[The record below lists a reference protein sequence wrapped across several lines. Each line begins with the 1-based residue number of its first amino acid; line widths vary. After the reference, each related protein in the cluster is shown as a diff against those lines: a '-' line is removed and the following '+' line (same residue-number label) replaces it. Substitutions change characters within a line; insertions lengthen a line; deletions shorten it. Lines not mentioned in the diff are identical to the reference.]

1 MHIGKHPYHLL
12 LLAAVAIAI
21 VGLLSGNATVDI
33 HLHDTYFVLPSVAFI
48 WFSVAALLLFW
59 ILYMF
64 TKNVLYSL
72 RLSRIHIFL
81 SILSAV
87 FIAIL
92 PYLLTLIVKEYSELY
107 YQNFL
112 DRAAGIGD
120 RIRLYSIAALI
131 MILAGQSILLI
142 NLVLGIALK
151 KRSQTLDQAKL
162 IVMIFVIEGLIGCNS
177 ITKQKLTTLT
187 AQEQKLCDSL
197 GFDQSIF
204 NDIKTQS
211 VSPIEPFHYS
221 LGRSIKD
228 GIEEEIDPIRLR
240 GIVFGAPTV
249 KAYDVVLGLKDK
261 FKAKGYTIFLL
272 DKRFGFDGKPDIIGV
287 LKTTNIYSI
296 LKKVQTDGINYN
308 ITNDSLLRI
317 IGRFDR
323 KYRLELIG
331 ASGDYCE
338 FIIHNPPRNWKEIAE
353 EAYAVC
359 PDIVEQ
365 GAGSLQALEAEMQKT
380 QRLYFWWD

>member
-12 LLAAVAIAI
+12 PMAAVAIAI
-21 VGLLSGNATVDI
+21 VALLGGNSTVDI

-48 WFSVAALLLFW
+48 WFSVAALLLLW

-81 SILSAV
+81 SILTAL

-92 PYLLTLIVKEYSELY
+92 PYLLTLIVKEYADLSF
-107 YQNFL
+107 QNFS
-112 DRAAGIGD
+112 DRAAVIGD
-120 RIRLYSIAALI
+120 KVRTFSIAAMIL
-131 MILAGQSILLI
+131 ILAGQSIWLV
-142 NLVLGIALK
+142 NLVLGIVLN
-151 KRSQTLDQAKL
+151 KRSQILDPAKL
-162 IVMIFVIEGLIGCNS
+162 IIMIFVVGGLIGCNS
-177 ITKQKLTTLT
+177 TTKQKLTTLT

-261 FKAKGYTIFLL
+261 FKTKGYTIFLL

-338 FIIHNPPRNWKEIAE
+338 FMIRNPPKNWKEIAE

-359 PDIVEQ
+359 PDIVDQ
-365 GAGSLQALEAEMQKT
+365 GAGSLQALEAEMQKN

>member
-1 MHIGKHPYHLL
+1 MNIEKHPYHLL
-12 LLAAVAIAI
+12 PMAAVAIAI
-21 VGLLSGNATVDI
+21 VGLLSGNSTVDI
-33 HLHDTYFVLPSVAFI
+33 HLHDTYFVLASVTFI
-48 WFSVAALLLFW
+48 WLSAAALLLLW
-59 ILYMF
+59 ILYLF
-64 TKNVLYSL
+64 TKNVLYSS

-92 PYLLTLIVKEYSELY
+92 PYLLTLIVKEYSELS
-107 YQNFL
+107 YQNL
-112 DRAAGIGD
+112 SHRASAIGD
-120 RIRLYSIAALI
+120 KVRLCSIALI
-131 MILAGQSILLI
+131 ILILAGQSIWFV
-142 NLVLGIALK
+142 NLVLGIVHN
-151 KRSQTLDQAKL
+151 KRSQIVDPAKL
-162 IVMIFVIEGLIGCNS
+162 IVMVFVVGGSIACNS
-177 ITKQKLTTLT
+177 ITKQKLTKLT
-187 AQEQKLCDSL
+187 SQEQKLCDSL

-211 VSPIEPFHYS
+211 VSPIESFHYS
-221 LGRSIKD
+221 LGRSTKD

-249 KAYDVVLGLKDK
+249 KAYDVVLSLKDK
-261 FKAKGYTIFLL
+261 FKSKGYTIFLL
-272 DKRFGFDGKPDIIGV
+272 DKRFGLDGKPDVIGV

-296 LKKVQTDGINYN
+296 LKKVQTDGINYD

-323 KYRLELIG
+323 KYQLELIG

-338 FIIHNPPRNWKEIAE
+338 FIIRNPPKNWKEIAE

-359 PDIVEQ
+359 PDIVDQ
-365 GAGSLQALEAEMQKT
+365 GAGSLEALETEMQKT
-380 QRLYFWWD
+380 NRLYFWWD

>member
-1 MHIGKHPYHLL
+1 MQIGKHPYHFLP
-12 LLAAVAIAI
+12 LAAAAIAI
-21 VGLLSGNATVDI
+21 GGLLSGNSTLDI

-48 WFSVAALLLFW
+48 WLSVASLLLLW

-64 TKNVLYSL
+64 TKNVLHSL

-81 SILSAV
+81 SILTAL

-92 PYLLTLIVKEYSELY
+92 PYLLTLVAKEYAELNF
-107 YQNFL
+107 QNFS
-112 DRAAGIGD
+112 DRAAVIGD
-120 RIRLYSIAALI
+120 KIRLYSIASIILV
-131 MILAGQSILLI
+131 LAGQSIWFVNLI
-142 NLVLGIALK
+142 LGITHK
-151 KRSQTLDQAKL
+151 KRSQIVDPAKL
-162 IVMIFVIEGLIGCNS
+162 IVIIFVIEGLIGCNS
-177 ITKQKLTTLT
+177 ITRQKMTALT

-240 GIVFGAPTV
+240 GVVFGAPTV
-249 KAYDVVLGLKDK
+249 KAYDVVFSLKDK
-261 FKAKGYTIFLL
+261 FKARGYTIFLL
-272 DKRFGFDGKPDIIGV
+272 DKRFGFDGKPDVIGV

-296 LKKVQTDGINYN
+296 LKKVQTDGINYE

-317 IGRFDR
+317 ISRFDR
-323 KYRLELIG
+323 KYSLELIG

-338 FIIHNPPRNWKEIAE
+338 FIIRNPPKNWKEIAE
-353 EAYAVC
+353 ETYAVC
-359 PDIVEQ
+359 PDIVDQ